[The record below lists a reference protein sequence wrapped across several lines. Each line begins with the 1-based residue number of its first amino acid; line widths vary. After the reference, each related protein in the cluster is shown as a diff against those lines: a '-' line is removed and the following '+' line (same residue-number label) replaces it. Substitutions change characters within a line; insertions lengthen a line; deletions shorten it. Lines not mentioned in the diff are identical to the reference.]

1 MYEYGQNVNLDK
13 QVDGRSKSPGVA
25 LLVNH
30 VPFDVQP
37 VTSLERGMV
46 RADMNQAPRHAA
58 CFIQNLG
65 M

>member
-1 MYEYGQNVNLDK
+1 MHMSINVKLDK
-13 QVDGRSKSPGVA
+13 QVDGRSKSRGVA
-25 LLVNH
+25 LLINH

-37 VTSLERGMV
+37 VTSFERGMV
-46 RADMNQAPRHAA
+46 RTDMNQAPRHSA